1 LSDGLTEHAR
11 RNQAHW
17 DADAADYQR
26 RNAVHIDRLDDP
38 AWGVWQIPEAQLQV
52 LGKVA
57 GKEVLELGCGAAQ
70 WSRALAHRGARC
82 TGLDLSERQLAFAR
96 AAGADFPLV
105 HGSAESLPFDDAS
118 FDVVFADHGAFTF
131 ADPFLTIP
139 EAARVL
145 RPGGLLAF
153 SHSTPIDAI
162 CWDAASDSMTP
173 RLQRPY
179 FGLHREDW
187 TEYVT
192 FNLPYGRWIE
202 LFRANGLAVEDL
214 IELRPPADA
223 ASTYRDDDDRA
234 GARRWPMDEIWK
246 LRRR

>member
-26 RNAVHIDRLDDP
+26 RNAGHIERGE
-38 AWGVWQIPEAQLQV
+38 AWGVWQIPEAQLRV
-52 LGKVA
+52 LDDVA
-57 GKEVLELGCGAAQ
+57 GKDVLEVGCGAAQ
-70 WSRALAHRGARC
+70 WSRALTRRGARC

-105 HGSAESLPFDDAS
+105 HGSAESLPFEDAS
-118 FDVVFADHGAFTF
+118 FDVALADHGAFTF
-131 ADPFLTIP
+131 ADPQLAIP

-162 CWDAASDSMTP
+162 CWHKPSDSMTP
-173 RLQRPY
+173 MLQRPY

-202 LFRANGLAVEDL
+202 LFRANGLAVEEL

-223 ASTYRDDDDRA
+223 ASTYRDDADRA
-234 GARRWPMDEIWK
+234 WARRWPMDEIWK
-246 LRRR
+246 LRRL